1 LDGDGGAAVT
11 QRERAWREFRE
22 VIAEQAREASVRRAL
37 AEIADDERVPAAVV
51 LAEMLEDEADE

>member
-1 LDGDGGAAVT
+1 VT